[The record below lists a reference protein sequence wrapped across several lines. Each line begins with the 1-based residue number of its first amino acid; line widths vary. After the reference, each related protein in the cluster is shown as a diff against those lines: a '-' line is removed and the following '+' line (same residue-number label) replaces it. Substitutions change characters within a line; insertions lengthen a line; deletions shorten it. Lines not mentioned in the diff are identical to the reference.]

1 MTNHLAEWAPSLTN
15 GQAMKLPK
23 RVVADGIRDQHL
35 GPRWERAGVRIALA
49 PAPEFAVQVSSM
61 VSPEAIR
68 ERFTDAAIL
77 GVLDVLLVS
86 RAHPIRD
93 VVITLESV
101 EVDPINSS
109 WQAFRMAG
117 RDAATKALALAF
129 G

>member
-1 MTNHLAEWAPSLTN
+1 
-15 GQAMKLPK
+15 
-23 RVVADGIRDQHL
+23 
-35 GPRWERAGVRIALA
+35 
-49 PAPEFAVQVSSM
+49 M